1 VKNKN
6 KNVPAPSKLN
16 LLRQIGNFIPDF
28 LVSKLARET
37 GVNKKVRKFSA
48 WSHVISLLFA
58 QLSHSIGLN
67 DVCDALRLH
76 SGPLSSLRGA
86 TPPTRN
92 NLSHANKVRP
102 AEMAEKLFWAVFEH
116 LGKLSPGFLSG
127 RSAKRFAR
135 KFKRTIHLVDSTTVQ
150 LIASCMDWARHRR
163 RKAAAKCHLRLDL
176 QSFLP
181 RFAIVDTA
189 KHNDAKRARELCA
202 GIKAGEIV
210 IFDKAYVDFAHLA
223 DLCQRVVFWVTRAK
237 DNLSFKVVRRYQ
249 RGAVGNILRD
259 DLIRLKTAVSRRDY
273 PELMRRIVAR
283 VEVDGREVE
292 MVFLS
297 NNLEWSAVSIVELYG
312 CRWQIE
318 VFFKQIKQT
327 LQLAD
332 FLGTSANAV
341 RWQIWTALLAYLLLR
356 YLSFLSEWS
365 HSFSRLF
372 TLLRTCLWKKW
383 DLLSLLDIYGTAD
396 GQFRYLA
403 QPEQAYFPGMG

>member
-1 VKNKN
+1 MKIKN

-16 LLRQIGNFIPDF
+16 LLRQICNFIPEF
-28 LVSKLARET
+28 LIPKLARET
-37 GVNKKVRKFSA
+37 GVDKKVRKFSA
-48 WSHVISLLFA
+48 WSHVISLLYA

-67 DVCDALRLH
+67 DVCDALGLR

-92 NLSHANKVRP
+92 TLSHANKVRP

-116 LGKLSPGFLSG
+116 LGKLSPQFISG
-127 RSAKRFAR
+127 RAGKRFAR
-135 KFKRTIHLVDSTTVQ
+135 RFKRAIHVVDSTTIQ
-150 LIASCMDWARHRR
+150 LIASCMDWAKHRR

-202 GIKAGEIV
+202 GIKPGEIV
-210 IFDKAYVDFAHLA
+210 IFDKAYVDFSHLA
-223 DLCQRVVFWVTRAK
+223 DLSMRLVFWVTRAK
-237 DNLSFKVVRRYQ
+237 ENLCYKVQRRYQ
-249 RGAVGNILRD
+249 KGPSGKILRD
-259 DLIRLKTAVSRRDY
+259 DLIRLQTPVSRRDY
-273 PELMRRIVAR
+273 PELMRRIVAL

-292 MVFLS
+292 MAFLS
-297 NNLEWSAVSIVELYG
+297 NNLEWSASSIVELYR

-341 RWQIWTALLAYLLLR
+341 RWQVWTALLAYLLLR
-356 YLSFLSEWS
+356 YLAFLSDWS

-372 TLLRTCLWKKW
+372 TLLRTALWQKW
-383 DLLSLLDIYGTAD
+383 DVLDLLKRYGTAD
-396 GQFRYLA
+396 GQFRYLG
-403 QPEQAYFPGMG
+403 QPEQAYLPGFG